1 MVLTA
6 RVGRMILA
14 RPLRGRKVDGRRT
27 ERSAD
32 VIAEGK
38 AEISGAT
45 GDLEPIVRLRHVT
58 SGTDQIGWYLDAQR
72 SVARDQ
78 RSRTSTLVSAHQ
90 PAAAAGDWC
99 LERGSADGQFR
110 LRLVSQRYSQ
120 PSGWY
125 LDVEEDV
132 RSDAQNERHFCDVI
146 VRKKTGPSPIAE
158 WFIEPEE
165 EEYTAGGAPPLYQ
178 VRSAEP
184 HLWGWSLNL
193 CGKRTEDSCYAQVDS
208 KACSSWILELQTNLM
223 ALPLPKKPPR
233 RFYEVVVRNYTDR
246 PLVLQGSSQA
256 ALRRSVAGKFLKLQ
270 GQVPAEPGVLEAYS
284 EKSVQ
289 LELIEDPQKHR
300 SPTIQA
306 MFASSVAGDLLEFSA
321 TYLAG
326 GLGFFNS
333 IGCKR

>member
-1 MVLTA
+1 
-6 RVGRMILA
+6 
-14 RPLRGRKVDGRRT
+14 
-27 ERSAD
+27 
-32 VIAEGK
+32 VIAEAQK
-38 AEISGAT
+38 AQVSG
-45 GDLEPIVRLRHVT
+45 DLQHLEPIVRLRHVM

-78 RSRTSTLVSAHQ
+78 RSRTSTLVSAHE
-90 PAAAAGDWC
+90 PAGAAGDWC

-110 LRLVSQRYSQ
+110 LRLVSEGFSQ

-132 RSDAQNERHFCDVI
+132 RSDAQNERHFWDVI
-146 VRKKTGPSPIAE
+146 VRKKTGASPIAE

-184 HLWGWSLNL
+184 HLWGWSLHL

-208 KACSSWILELQTNLM
+208 NFCSSWILEMQTNLM
-223 ALPLPKKPPR
+223 ALSLPKKPPR

-246 PLVLQGSSQA
+246 LLALQGPSET

-270 GQVPAEPGVLEAYS
+270 SQVPAEPGVLEAYP
-284 EKSVQ
+284 KSVQ

-326 GLGFFNS
+326 G
-333 IGCKR
+333 IGIH